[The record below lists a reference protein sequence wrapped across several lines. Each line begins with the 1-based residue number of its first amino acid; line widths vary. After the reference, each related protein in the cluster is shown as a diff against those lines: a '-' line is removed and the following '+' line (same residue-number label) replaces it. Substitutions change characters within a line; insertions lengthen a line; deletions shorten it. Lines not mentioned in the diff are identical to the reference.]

1 LVSAPRSSGV
11 ADFGRRGGAVLK
23 PKGETLGASSA
34 INRKLLKELEENG
47 NIRTLS
53 TMAPEEKFAIEKPKQ
68 SLLDE
73 LVELVDQIEDLA
85 HQKAPYGDKLNHLNA
100 RLPLPTTIEEICSY
114 YGACT
119 RDEFLSS
126 HLIPNPY
133 QHKNLTDTEMLWLI
147 SQVSNNLSDT
157 PLVIYYGTILET
169 NTSSTRGR
177 VIDLVVFKNIKEPQ
191 QVLAELKKGRER
203 VIHL

>member
-1 LVSAPRSSGV
+1 LKGRKNIRGIAGYKQATPSG
-11 ADFGRRGGAVLK
+11 
-23 PKGETLGASSA
+23 
-34 INRKLLKELEENG
+34 ELEESR

-53 TMAPEEKFAIEKPKQ
+53 TMPPKEKFAIEKPKPA
-68 SLLDE
+68 LLQE
-73 LVELVDQIEDLA
+73 LGELVDEIENLA
-85 HQKAPYGDKLNHLNA
+85 HRKASYADKLNHLNA
-100 RLPLPTTIEEICSY
+100 RLSVPTTIEEICSY

-119 RDEFLSS
+119 RDEFLST

-147 SQVSNNLSDT
+147 SQVSNNLSYT